1 MKMQVIV
8 NGEKKELTE
17 GLTVKEL
24 LDKSGI
30 VTNQV
35 AVEVNLEI
43 ISKPE
48 FDKHVIN
55 QGDKVEIISFVGGG

>member
-1 MKMQVIV
+1 MQVVI
-8 NGEKKELTE
+8 NGEKKELAE

-35 AVEVNLEI
+35 AVEVNLNI
-43 ISKPE
+43 VSKAE
-48 FDKHVIN
+48 FDKCTLK

>member
-1 MKMQVIV
+1 MQIIV
-8 NGEKKELTE
+8 NGEKKELAE
-17 GLTVKEL
+17 GLTIKGL

-35 AVEVNLEI
+35 AVEVNLNI
-43 ISKPE
+43 ISKNE

-55 QGDKVEIISFVGGG
+55 KGDKVEIISFVGGG

>member
-1 MKMQVIV
+1 MQVVI
-8 NGEKKELTE
+8 NGEKKELAE

-35 AVEVNLEI
+35 AVEVNLNI
-43 ISKPE
+43 VSKTE
-48 FDKHVIN
+48 FEKHVIK

>member
-1 MKMQVIV
+1 MQIIV
-8 NGEKKELTE
+8 NGEKKELAE
-17 GLTVKEL
+17 GLTVKGL

-30 VTNQV
+30 VANQV
-35 AVEVNLEI
+35 AVEVNLKI
-43 ISKPE
+43 IPKAE